1 MSTFELEFVSL
12 TVAVFVTSI
21 VGLASIAVYVGS
33 SVVLPSVSSPS
44 SEVSLT
50 VEPLAL
56 VDDTIRVL
64 DTPPEFTASCDILK

>member
-56 VDDTIRVL
+56 VDDHNKGVGH
-64 DTPPEFTASCDILK
+64 SS